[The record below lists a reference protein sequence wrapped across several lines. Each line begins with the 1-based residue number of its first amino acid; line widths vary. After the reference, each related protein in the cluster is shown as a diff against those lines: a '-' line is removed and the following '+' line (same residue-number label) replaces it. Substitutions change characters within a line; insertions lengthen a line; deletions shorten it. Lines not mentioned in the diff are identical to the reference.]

1 MLSDCTDRGRRNIVL
16 PKLIG
21 ALSALCTLLFLLWAL
36 PASAQTRK
44 PLQEE
49 TKKILLVHSFNLTS
63 LHHYNIAS
71 TFIQEMMSDE
81 EFFYTFFHLDLNA
94 NAVSSRSQNFQKKL
108 DPFLED
114 LKAGL
119 YEAVVSFG
127 DQAKQ
132 LLEQN
137 LDTINPGTV
146 IFHAA
151 ISAPYAENIPER
163 PQLRGSILTLKTG
176 ETLETALR
184 LFPNRERIALL
195 TDTTPTGL
203 WLYVTQ
209 QLQSQAAQYLGLEIN
224 VFDIHQT
231 ELEELTQRLIHA
243 NEETIVIFNAWGDS
257 DISSAEVIRVAQ
269 FYTDFFVKWKIPV
282 FVMNHSYLQHGIL
295 GGWMVLP
302 DVAGSDA
309 SDCVKAMLR
318 GKSSA
323 PEFHQLPVQF
333 VLHSTW
339 FHELGGS
346 SAAIPAGAILLHQM
360 PGFWHTHKTEIITT
374 VCIIFVI
381 LSFLLLVAF
390 SRNRKNWNQAQRY
403 AEQLNLTLKSI
414 ADAVIVID
422 HHICITIIN
431 PVAEHLL
438 ECTEGSAVG
447 KPIDSVLKLY
457 NSVTHSPVEIN
468 SLLKQTLT
476 RGLPIPQSQQ
486 SHLCASDGREYNISY
501 NISPIRDGRERIFGA
516 VMVLRDVTREYE
528 QRVQLEKVSREARE
542 AEKSMGNFL
551 STMSH
556 EIRTPLN
563 ALIGFTELL
572 QDRSINAKD
581 SREYLS
587 AIHLSSKALLM
598 LINDILDLSKLEA
611 GQMMIHPVQ
620 VRIPTLFKEVGAIF
634 YHKAKEKKLKLS
646 FECPPDIPVLWLDTI
661 RLRQIILNLV
671 SNALKFTQ
679 EGSVYVKAVFLGNP
693 DQKGTFRLSVR
704 DTGCGI
710 SKEYQKKLFI
720 PFSQQHSEHQTQE
733 QISGTGLGL
742 SISRKLAQAMNG
754 RLEVESRENEG
765 STFTVILEDVNSE
778 TASLKEKAWDKNSP
792 TPVVDI
798 SLLSSEVLL
807 VDDQALNLKVLDRMM
822 RREGFSPISVTCGE
836 EAIKVVKNQ
845 KIDLIFS
852 DLKMPG
858 MDGDK
863 LAQKIRE
870 LPGGDQIKFFIVTAD
885 VYVGDNYNLEKVD
898 GILTKPITH
907 DKLSK
912 LLKILSRN
920 KRQSGGKFVN
930 ELGGNPIVVDQ
941 MLEDI

>member
-1 MLSDCTDRGRRNIVL
+1 MRKESGLLRNLLSLCSWAASL
-16 PKLIG
+16 G
-21 ALSALCTLLFLLWAL
+21 AVVFFFLLSPAKLSAQEPLKG
-36 PASAQTRK
+36 QTK
-44 PLQEE
+44 D
-49 TKKILLVHSFNLTS
+49 ILLVYSYTLAS
-63 LHHYNIAS
+63 LHHYDIAWS
-71 TFIQEMMSDE
+71 FIREMQDNDE
-81 EFFYTFFHLDLNA
+81 YSCFFSQLELNA
-94 NAVSSRSQNFQKKL
+94 NSDHGQHTTPQQKLQPYLRDLHGGLYKAVVTFGDEAKKL
-108 DPFLED
+108 IEENLDEIAPQTVIFYAAITDPNAKKISQRARVGGNILTLDPKETLNVALRLFSNRNKIVLLTDETPQ
-114 LKAGL
+114 GL
-119 YEAVVSFG
+119 YVKEVIQAQAAQYMGVELKILNIHKTRLQELVSIL
-127 DQAKQ
+127 DVNT
-132 LLEQN
+132 EQ
-137 LDTINPGTV
+137 TIV
-146 IFHAA
+146 IFHAWDDEDVS
-151 ISAPYAENIPER
+151 SAPVM
-163 PQLRGSILTLKTG
+163 Q
-176 ETLETALR
+176 
-184 LFPNRERIALL
+184 
-195 TDTTPTGL
+195 
-203 WLYVTQ
+203 
-209 QLQSQAAQYLGLEIN
+209 
-224 VFDIHQT
+224 
-231 ELEELTQRLIHA
+231 
-243 NEETIVIFNAWGDS
+243 
-257 DISSAEVIRVAQ
+257 VAQ
-269 FYTDFFVKWKIPV
+269 FFTDYYAQKKIPA
-282 FVMNHSYLQHGIL
+282 FAMRYPYLQQAVV
-295 GGWMVLP
+295 GGSMVLP
-302 DVAGSDA
+302 AIVGEDA
-309 SDCVKAMLR
+309 ATRVRAML
-318 GKSSA
+318 GGEEY
-323 PEFHQLPVQF
+323 PEFTPLPTKIVF
-333 VLHSTW
+333 NWNWLKRDEAS
-339 FHELGGS
+339 LSG
-346 SAAIPAGAILLHQM
+346 IPPGAIILNQP
-360 PGFWHTHKTEIITT
+360 PGLYQSYKIEIITT

-390 SRNRKNWNQAQRY
+390 SRSRKNWDQAQRY
-403 AEQLNLTLKSI
+403 AKQLNLTLKSI

-447 KPIDSVLKLY
+447 KPLDSVLKLY
-457 NSVTHSPVEIN
+457 NSVTQSPVEIN

-476 RGLPIPQSQQ
+476 RGLPIPQSWQ

-516 VMVLRDVTREYE
+516 VMVLRNVTREYE
-528 QRVQLEKVSREARE
+528 QRMHLEKVSREARE
-542 AEKSMGNFL
+542 AEKAMGNFL

-572 QDRSINAKD
+572 QDRSINTEDA
-581 SREYLS
+581 REYLS

-620 VRIPTLFKEVGAIF
+620 VRISTLFKEVGAIF
-634 YHKAKEKKLKLS
+634 HHKAKEKKLKLS
-646 FECPPDIPVLWLDTI
+646 FECPPDMPVLWLDTT

-679 EGSVYVKAVFLGNP
+679 EGSIYVKAVFLGKP
-693 DQKGTFRLSVR
+693 GQKGTFRLSVR

-710 SKEYQKKLFI
+710 SEEYQKKMFI

-733 QISGTGLGL
+733 QLSGTGLGL

-754 RLEVESRENEG
+754 RLEIESRENEG

-778 TASLKEKAWDKNSP
+778 TASSKEKVWDKDSP

-807 VDDQALNLKVLDRMM
+807 VDDQSLNLKVLDRMM

-863 LAQKIRE
+863 LARKIRE
-870 LPGGDQIKFFIVTAD
+870 LPGGDRIKFFIVTAD
-885 VYVGDNYNLEKVD
+885 IYVDDNYNLEKVD
-898 GILTKPITH
+898 GILTKPVTA

-930 ELGGNPIVVDQ
+930 ELDGNPIVVDQ